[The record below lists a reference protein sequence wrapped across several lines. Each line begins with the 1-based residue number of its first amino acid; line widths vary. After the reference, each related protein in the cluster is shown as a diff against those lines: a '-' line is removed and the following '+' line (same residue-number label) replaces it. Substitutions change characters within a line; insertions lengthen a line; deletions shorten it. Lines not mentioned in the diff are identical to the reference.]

1 MSLTLIFR
9 LNAVFAAMWAIQLV
23 FVPNMVFAQ
32 YGWEATTPLVSLAE
46 ACGTAMGS
54 LAIVSW
60 MTPTWTSES
69 GIKKAALWLA
79 VTAVLFVIMQIH
91 QFQGEI
97 TDYVSTAVT
106 ALFAIGFYMKS
117 R

>member
-32 YGWEATTPLVSLAE
+32 YGWEATAPLVSLAE

-60 MTPTWTSES
+60 MTPPGPLKVEL
-69 GIKKAALWLA
+69 KKPLYGS
-79 VTAVLFVIMQIH
+79 QSQ
-91 QFQGEI
+91 QF
-97 TDYVSTAVT
+97 Y
-106 ALFAIGFYMKS
+106 L
-117 R
+117 